1 MNFLSLSNM
10 YENFHHNL
18 EKKLQE
24 IFIII
29 WKRMPSWVFLIFSIR
44 YLYFAGLILIN
55 SKFKTV
61 KCFNGNNFS
70 IFARQGYIIQLKL
83 ELSSTPRFLVCCI
96 ASYWN
101 PKKWLEALWQH
112 IETRGADRS
121 SILIRLGRIIIN
133 NLIKVSF

>member
-1 MNFLSLSNM
+1 MFSLLQYISNFKKDQFRWIFYLLVTCMKIFIITSK
-10 YENFHHNL
+10 
-18 EKKLQE
+18 KKLQE

-55 SKFKTV
+55 RKFKTV

-96 ASYWN
+96 ASYWKVIGSSVATYWN
-101 PKKWLEALWQH
+101 PGS
-112 IETRGADRS
+112 R
-121 SILIRLGRIIIN
+121 
-133 NLIKVSF
+133 

>member
-1 MNFLSLSNM
+1 MFFFLLQYISNF
-10 YENFHHNL
+10 
-18 EKKLQE
+18 KKEQFKWIFYLLVTCMK
-24 IFIII
+24 IFIITSKKNYKKYPVFIII
-29 WKRMPSWVFLIFSIR
+29 WKRLPSWVFLIFSIR

-101 PKKWLEALWQH
+101 PKKWLEAL
-112 IETRGADRS
+112 
-121 SILIRLGRIIIN
+121 
-133 NLIKVSF
+133 